1 MACCRMDSADDPN
14 SDAKPASAGGW
25 YQRTRTLLA
34 HLWTFGTRTIVLVI
48 SVASFFLLAI
58 PLYSAVF
65 DRSFVI
71 GEFSVPDELQKRGVT
86 SAVVGRLFFD
96 RIAEMQ
102 RVARSAVTQSQL
114 DSQTFG
120 SEAATAN
127 VTDIKLP
134 GADVSLTALV
144 SQIRALVGPK
154 NTRIVGEIIKNEG
167 ETGYKLR
174 AHASGGENWV
184 EDKDGTDVEA
194 LIKEIAGRLVERFDP
209 LVAAFYYFRTPK
221 DDKLKLDPSGDPP
234 ESNIDRAINF
244 ADGFHSQDK
253 RQQSWALLL
262 RGLAWREKGNPEE
275 TRASLCAAI
284 DLDASFIPAWRILA
298 SSLREDGAVGQAAY
312 LARRLVRTQPN
323 EPEGYRQLGSLR
335 SNCMAGDAERTK
347 AVGFFTRAL
356 ELERRQRKPDHLSGV
371 DYAQFL
377 YAWYQP
383 VPVPSQRSK
392 EFVDYMNLA
401 ENYLRKAETYTPG
414 EPSVYTTLARILTH
428 PQDEVSTEPQ
438 PALSESELK
447 ARYASI
453 QSRLLEAEL
462 KAKYGL
468 VLDSTSSV
476 ANLTMGEV
484 LTDQAAELRNR
495 LLQTR
500 KSDLDEIPDEP
511 TARDKFTKARKS
523 LEEARAHGADSTSL
537 SDALY
542 ARALTGAGE
551 FALAEKVLDEAD
563 EDDSHVVE
571 WVWGEMLYNQKRYSE
586 AHAHLTKAQNLRSC
600 GPRSNAVRNLLA
612 RIEAQS
618 GKEHSATPERA
629 STNVSKKI
637 SNAAAPIGAEQVKA
651 LSEVKPACPSWNEP
665 ENEEPSP

>member
-1 MACCRMDSADDPN
+1 ML
-14 SDAKPASAGGW
+14 SAGDPVPHRPRGW
-25 YQRTRTLLA
+25 FQRTKAFLSHA
-34 HLWTFGTRTIVLVI
+34 WTFGSRTLVLVVSI
-48 SVASFFLLAI
+48 VSVFLLAI

-71 GEFSVPDELQKRGVT
+71 GEFSVPEELQKKGLN

-114 DSQTFG
+114 DSKTFG

-134 GADVSLTALV
+134 GADVSLTAVV

-154 NTRIVGEIIKNEG
+154 NTRIVGEITQNEG

-184 EDKDGTDVEA
+184 EDKDGADVEA

-209 LVAAFYYFRTPK
+209 LVAAFYYFRTPN
-221 DDKLKLDPSGDPP
+221 DDKLKPQPSGNPP
-234 ESNIDRAINF
+234 ESNLDRAISF

-262 RGLAWREKGNPEE
+262 RGLAWREKGNSEE

-284 DLDASFIPAWRILA
+284 ELDASFIPAWRILA
-298 SSLREDGAVGQAAY
+298 ASLRDDGAVGQAAY

-335 SNCMAGDAERTK
+335 GDCMAGDAERTK
-347 AVGFFTRAL
+347 AVAFFKRAL
-356 ELERRQRKPDHLSGV
+356 ELERARKKPDHLSGV
-371 DYAQFL
+371 DYARFL
-377 YAWYQP
+377 YTWYQP
-383 VPVPSQRSK
+383 VPVRSEK
-392 EFVDYMNLA
+392 SKDFVNYMDL
-401 ENYLRKAETYTPG
+401 AETYLREAETYASA

-428 PQDEVSTEPQ
+428 PHDEVSTEPQ

-447 ARYASI
+447 AGHASI

-468 VLDSTSSV
+468 GLDSTSGD
-476 ANLTMGEV
+476 ANLTVGEV
-484 LTDQAAELRNR
+484 LTDEAVELRNR

-500 KSDLDEIPDEP
+500 KSDLDDIPDEP
-511 TARDKFTKARKS
+511 TARDKFAKAKTS
-523 LEEARAHGADSTSL
+523 LEEARAHGADSSSL

-542 ARALTGAGE
+542 ARALAGAGE
-551 FALAEKVLDEAD
+551 LALAEKVLNEAD
-563 EDDSHVVE
+563 DDDSHVVE

-586 AHAHLTKAQNLRSC
+586 AHAHLTKAEKLRSC
-600 GPRSNAVRNLLA
+600 GPRSNVVRNLIA

-618 GKEHSATPERA
+618 GAEHSAIPERA
-629 STNVSKKI
+629 LAKVSKKTPV
-637 SNAAAPIGAEQVKA
+637 AATAVDAAQIKA
-651 LSEVKPACPSWNEP
+651 LSEIKPACPNWHEP
-665 ENEEPSP
+665 EDEEPSP